1 MAEKNLLDFPEVL
14 RVKGVMAR
22 GYGIICKF
30 PMTDPE
36 LSLSAKAVYAMICA
50 VAGSDGSAFP
60 SRDKITGFLK
70 IGKDKCTAAMK
81 ELTAQ
86 GYLSVSRRTLPNGQY
101 TSNEYTI
108 ESNPKKFKEEK
119 YESSGGSLTSSFSY
133 TGIMR
138 AGYGMLPRLLIM
150 DDRLSF
156 QAKVIYAYLA
166 SFTGAGTVAFPKT
179 SLIQYHL
186 GISQSTYQRHMH
198 QLIETNYISVVQR
211 HINGLL
217 AANNYT
223 LELNPDKA
231 AVKSAQERRKMKT
244 VVKTPPGRT
253 PRDQIRQS
261 GDMVQIYQ
269 TKDMDQVR
277 HFKDTA
283 KQLSTAAVGDF
294 SNDQMRQNQDTAVQ
308 VLEHQAL
315 EDQVP
320 ENQLPVIGASTKNS
334 ISINSFS
341 TINPSDSGEEYW
353 TDGLTREE
361 IIDILAQE
369 NELYETRGAWKIP
382 MTDAQIEYIV
392 GIIADFALSGKDL
405 RIRGVVHK
413 RGEVLD
419 RLTALSTDEYH
430 YVVQKINRVRAPITN
445 MRKYYLT
452 CLYSARED
460 RNMEIE
466 RQVAQ
471 DLAE

>member
-14 RVKGVMAR
+14 RVKGVMAK

-36 LSLSAKAVYAMICA
+36 LGLSAKAVYAMICA
-50 VAGSDGSAFP
+50 MAGSDGSAFP
-60 SRDKITGFLK
+60 SRDKITGYLK

-81 ELTAQ
+81 ELSAQ
-86 GYLSVSRRTLPNGQY
+86 GYLSVSRRTLANGQY

-108 ESNPKKFKEEK
+108 ESNPKKFREEK

-133 TGIMR
+133 TGIMK
-138 AGYGMLPRLLIM
+138 AGYGMLPRLLVM
-150 DDRLSF
+150 DTRLSY

-186 GISQSTYQRHMH
+186 GISRSTYQRHMH

-211 HINGLL
+211 HVNGLL

-223 LELNPDKA
+223 LELNPDEA

-244 VVKTPPGRT
+244 VIETPPK
-253 PRDQIRQS
+253 PSPQDQVCQTK
-261 GDMVQIYQ
+261 DMVQICQ
-269 TKDMDQVR
+269 TRDMAERRQAVVIRDLPKNQMHQDQDMDIQV
-277 HFKDTA
+277 
-283 KQLSTAAVGDF
+283 
-294 SNDQMRQNQDTAVQ
+294 
-308 VLEHQAL
+308 L

-320 ENQLPVIGASTKNS
+320 EDQLSAIGASTINNV
-334 ISINSFS
+334 SINSFS
-341 TINPSDSGEEYW
+341 IISPSINGEEYW

-369 NELYETRGAWKIP
+369 NELYETRDAWNIP
-382 MTDAQIEYIV
+382 ISNDQIKYIS
-392 GIIADFALSGKDL
+392 GMIADFALSGEDL
-405 RIRGVVHK
+405 RVRGVIHK

-419 RLTALSTDEYH
+419 RLTSLNTDEYY
-430 YVVQKINRVRAPITN
+430 YVVQKINRVRVPIKN
-445 MRKYYLT
+445 MRKYYLS
-452 CLYSARED
+452 CLYSASED

>member
-1 MAEKNLLDFPEVL
+1 MADLLDFPEVL
-14 RVKGVMAR
+14 RIKGVMAK

-30 PMTDPE
+30 PMTDPD
-36 LSLSAKAVYAMICA
+36 LSLSAKAVYAMVCST
-50 VAGSDGSAFP
+50 AGSDRSTFP
-60 SRDKITGFLK
+60 SRDKITGSLK
-70 IGKDKCTAAMK
+70 IGKDKCTAAMR

-86 GYLSVSRRTLPNGQY
+86 GYLSVSRRSLPNGQY

-108 ESNPKKFKEEK
+108 EYNPKKFKEEK

-133 TGIMR
+133 SGIMKT
-138 AGYGMLPRLLIM
+138 GYGMLPRLLVM
-150 DDRLSF
+150 DTRLSY

-166 SFTGAGTVAFPKT
+166 SFSGAGSVAFPKT

-211 HINGLL
+211 HVNGLL

-223 LELNPDKA
+223 LELNPDAA
-231 AVKSAQERRKMKT
+231 AVKDAQERRKMKA
-244 VVKTPPGRT
+244 VVEVPQNQICQTKDM
-253 PRDQIRQS
+253 DQVCHS

-269 TKDMDQVR
+269 TRDMAGEPQPLGSR
-277 HFKDTA
+277 
-283 KQLSTAAVGDF
+283 DF
-294 SNDQMRQNQDTAVQ
+294 LQYQIRQNQDMVFQDTDNQ
-308 VLEHQAL
+308 VLENQ
-315 EDQVP
+315 DT
-320 ENQLPVIGASTKNS
+320 ENQVLVSGDTTKNS
-334 ISINSFS
+334 ISINSS
-341 TINPSDSGEEYW
+341 SIINPSIHREEYW

-361 IIDILAQE
+361 IINILAQE
-369 NELYETRGAWKIP
+369 NELYETRDAWKIP
-382 MTDAQIEYIV
+382 ISDDQIEYIV
-392 GIIADFALSGKDL
+392 GIIADFALSGEDL
-405 RIRGVVHK
+405 RIKGVIHK

-419 RLTALSTDEYH
+419 RLTALNTDEYY
-430 YVVQKINRVRAPITN
+430 YVIQKINRVRAPITN

-452 CLYSARED
+452 CLYSASED